1 VLVHPPRSVESDVAQ
16 IDIAKRS
23 RAHPV
28 AALENQPL
36 EPAGDLPWRPPPLHT
51 LARRHGSQAYPRLL
65 SSPAVTRLRVTNLRA
80 AWWAIRTARR
90 TRRLLEAEGLDAAL
104 SPPPPPKLPAR
115 AERGVK
121 GALRRWNE
129 SCLVNAIVLQA
140 WEAAHGRRRDLLV
153 GITGPGDFSAHA
165 WLEGDHVP
173 PADDPGIGRSLL
185 GGIRDA
191 DRDGGEMKTVTVN
204 AHRTGPMR
212 PFNELVR
219 RPAPDYGR
227 AGAN

>member
-1 VLVHPPRSVESDVAQ
+1 V
-16 IDIAKRS
+16 
-23 RAHPV
+23 
-28 AALENQPL
+28 N
-36 EPAGDLPWRPPPLHT
+36 
-51 LARRHGSQAYPRLL
+51 
-65 SSPAVTRLRVTNLRA
+65 RLRVTNLRA

-104 SPPPPPKLPAR
+104 VPPPPPRLPAR
-115 AERGVK
+115 AERGVR
-121 GALRRWNE
+121 GALRRWKE

-165 WLEGDHVP
+165 WLEGDPVP
-173 PADDPGIGRSLL
+173 LADDSGIGRSLL
-185 GGIRDA
+185 EGTENGSGQV
-191 DRDGGEMKTVTVN
+191 GGEMGAAN
-204 AHRTGPMR
+204 ATGPAR

-227 AGAN
+227 AGAH